1 MKPVLLYSDIFFF
14 VFVAAL
20 VGLFLWGRRREDYR
34 EAARRVLS
42 NRWAAVCLVVIC
54 LYGLTALLDSIHYR
68 KPVRTETGEVRTNQQ
83 DEVVYGG
90 LRSVL
95 DAILI
100 HTYPGV
106 REEKGDLNISF
117 EKSYSAPLADRTYD
131 QIQDSETGKW
141 RREELQ
147 VAERVLW
154 DLEVPFLGGKVLRLW
169 MEVPGVHLWGTD
181 KAGGDVF
188 YKLIKGIRTALIVGL
203 VTTMIV
209 IPFAIIFGVTAGYF
223 GGKVDD
229 VIQFIYIT
237 LGSIPS
243 ILLISAMMII
253 VRAKMGAAREAG
265 TDIYFQDD
273 KIVLFLCAIL
283 GLIGWSSL
291 CRLLRGE
298 TIKIRELDYVQAA
311 RAMGVNDLFIIGR
324 HVVPNVIHVVL
335 ISSILRFSGL
345 VMVEAILAYI
355 KIGVPSTI
363 QSWGRVV
370 DGARE
375 QLGRDPMIWWPV
387 VGAFILMFFLVL
399 SINIFGDAVR
409 DALDPKLRE

>member
-1 MKPVLLYSDIFFF
+1 MKLVLLYSDVFFF

-20 VGLFLWGRRREDYR
+20 IGLFLWGRRREDYR

-42 NRWAAVCLVVIC
+42 NRWAAICLVIIC
-54 LYGLTALLDSIHYR
+54 LYGLTAFLDSIHYR
-68 KPVRTETGEVRTNQQ
+68 RAVRTETGAVRTNQKG
-83 DEVVYGG
+83 EVVYGR
-90 LRSVL
+90 LRSLL

-100 HTYPGV
+100 RSYSGV
-106 REEKGDLNISF
+106 REENGDLNIRF

-131 QIQDSETGKW
+131 QIQDKESGKW
-141 RREELQ
+141 RREELK
-147 VAERVLW
+147 AK
-154 DLEVPFLGGKVLRLW
+154 GG
-169 MEVPGVHLWGTD
+169 HLWGTD

-188 YKLIKGIRTALIVGL
+188 YKLVKGIRTALIVGL

-209 IPFAIIFGVTAGYF
+209 IPFAIVFGVTAGYF

-253 VRAKMGAAREAG
+253 VRAKMGAGRGAG
-265 TDIYFQDD
+265 TEIYYQDD

-298 TIKIRELDYVQAA
+298 TIKIRELDYVRAA

-324 HVVPNVIHVVL
+324 HIVPNVIHVVL

-363 QSWGRVV
+363 HSWGRVV

>member
-1 MKPVLLYSDIFFF
+1 MHLKPVFLYSDIFVF
-14 VFVAAL
+14 VFIL
-20 VGLFLWGRRREDYR
+20 LLMGLFLWGRRREDYR

-42 NRWAAVCLVVIC
+42 SVWALICLVVIC
-54 LYGLTALLDSIHYR
+54 VYGCIALLDSVHYR
-68 KPVRTETGEVRTNQQ
+68 PAVRLESGEIRRNEAG
-83 DEVVYGG
+83 EVVYGE
-90 LRSVL
+90 LRSLL
-95 DAILI
+95 DAILVR
-100 HTYPGV
+100 TYGGIK
-106 REEKGDLNISF
+106 EEHGRLNISF
-117 EKSYSAPLADRTYD
+117 EKSYSEPGADRTYD
-131 QIQDSETGKW
+131 QIQDTDTGQW
-141 RREELQ
+141 RREK
-147 VAERVLW
+147 
-154 DLEVPFLGGKVLRLW
+154 LEA
-169 MEVPGVHLWGTD
+169 PGAHLWGTD

-203 VTTMIV
+203 VTTMIAV
-209 IPFAIIFGVTAGYF
+209 PFAIVFGVTAGYF

-253 VRAKMGAAREAG
+253 VRVKIGPAG
-265 TDIYFQDD
+265 GGQNVYFHDD

-283 GLIGWSSL
+283 GLISWSGL

-311 RAMGVNDLFIIGR
+311 RALGANDLFIIAR
-324 HVVPNVIHVVL
+324 HIVPNVIHVVL

-363 QSWGRVV
+363 NSWGRVV

-387 VGAFILMFFLVL
+387 LGAFILMFFLVL